1 MTLENQW
8 LIIQYFLYPN
18 CLLPCL
24 EGHEVCVQQWV
35 VHGGDE
41 LEKGSERRHPSLAV
55 LSPTVCVALS
65 ITECPWDPISSF

>member
-41 LEKGSERRHPSLAV
+41 LEKGSERQHPSHVHHQLLEFTQTHV
-55 LSPTVCVALS
+55 H
-65 ITECPWDPISSF
+65 